1 MNIPIFRCL
10 MMMVSFFVGVST
22 DTNAQNTII
31 TLKYCQNEAF
41 ANYPLA
47 KDKALIQATLALKIA
62 SVQTGL
68 LPQLSLNGQATYQS
82 DAINISLPT
91 QAGLKTMSSAK
102 DQYKAT
108 LDINQMVYDGGT
120 NKYQRKLEESSAAAD
135 VQQVEV
141 DIYKIREQV
150 NNAYFLLLSLQ
161 ENRKLLNTTLS
172 DIQERKGVVASS
184 VQNGLLTPTDLDV
197 LEAERL
203 KVEQLL
209 AEIDISKKSTI
220 NILSIL
226 ISKPVSDS
234 AKFELPV
241 VYVKDTTLLGRPEY
255 KLFELQTKRLDDSK
269 QLTGSLLMPK
279 VNAFVQGGYGRPG
292 LNMLSTNFETYYMLG
307 ANFKWTLWDWS
318 KNRKDRQVLDVQKK
332 MVQDKREAFEMNL
345 NIDLQNRLSS
355 IQKLEEALKRDDQIV
370 ELRSRITK
378 TSASRLENG
387 VITPTDYLTDLN
399 AETTARIN
407 LETHKIQLVQTK
419 ANYIL
424 AKGNY

>member
-1 MNIPIFRCL
+1 MNIPIFRYL
-10 MMMVSFFVGVST
+10 IIMVSFFVGVSIGT
-22 DTNAQNTII
+22 DAQNTTI
-31 TLKYCQNEAF
+31 TLKYCQDEAL

-47 KDKALIQATLALKIA
+47 KDKALMQVALELKIA

-68 LPQLSLNGQATYQS
+68 LPQVSLNGQATYQS

-184 VQNGLLTPTDLDV
+184 VQNGALTPTDLDV

-203 KVEQLL
+203 KVEQQL

-292 LNMLSTNFETYYMLG
+292 LNMLSTNFETYYMFG

-332 MVQDKREAFEMNL
+332 MVQD
-345 NIDLQNRLSS
+345 
-355 IQKLEEALKRDDQIV
+355 
-370 ELRSRITK
+370 
-378 TSASRLENG
+378 
-387 VITPTDYLTDLN
+387 
-399 AETTARIN
+399 
-407 LETHKIQLVQTK
+407 
-419 ANYIL
+419 
-424 AKGNY
+424 